1 MNSHQQYIH
10 LFNEART
17 LIEAGSAEPMNGCR
31 EAAFEALSALGL
43 PSARAER
50 YRYFDVQTAFKPDLG
65 YNARRLMPAADPYKT
80 YRCGVPNMATHL
92 FFVVGDVVMPAS
104 TTPLPEGVKVMSLVE
119 AANECPEFLHNY
131 YNKTAPSTTDGIV
144 ALNTMLA
151 QDGLLVY
158 VPDGVKLEQPIQVVF
173 VSTATMPTLHVRRL
187 LVVMGQDAEAT
198 LLRCEHTSGH
208 TADLATLVSEVFL
221 EKQSRLE
228 VYAIEETAAEHTGFV
243 HVTAQ
248 LQDEAHLHHTTI
260 SLAAGQMRT
269 TIDVDLKGR
278 GASVVTDAAVVGS
291 EHQTTDHNVV
301 VNHIAPE
308 CRSDMLYKYVLDG
321 ASVGAFA
328 GKVFVGPEGMKTES
342 EQTNANLCCSPHA
355 RAYAQPML
363 EIYADDVKCSHGSST
378 GKLDD
383 TALFYM
389 RQRGIPEDEARLLLQ
404 HAFVGEVL
412 QRVTLDSLRE
422 RLSHLVEMRFRGA
435 MKKCNDCA
443 LCK

>member
-1 MNSHQQYIH
+1 MNSHQQYIR
-10 LFNEART
+10 LFADART
-17 LIEAGSAEPMNGCR
+17 LIDAGSAEPMNACR
-31 EAAFEALSALGL
+31 EAAFEAFATLGL
-43 PSARAER
+43 PSRRQER
-50 YRYFDVQTAFKPDLG
+50 YRYFDVQAAFAPDLG
-65 YNARRLMPAADPYKT
+65 FNARRLSPSLNPYKT
-80 YRCGVPNMATHL
+80 YRCGVSNMTTHL
-92 FFVVGDVVMPAS
+92 FFVVGDVVMPAE
-104 TTPLPEGVKVMSLVE
+104 TAALPDGVKVMSLGQ
-119 AANECPEFLHNY
+119 AAKECPELLHSY
-131 YNKTAPSTTDGIV
+131 YNKKAPSTTDGVV

-158 VPDGVKLEQPIQVVF
+158 VPDGVKVDHPIQVVF
-173 VSTATMPTLHVRRL
+173 VSVATVPTLHVRRL
-187 LVVMGQDAEAT
+187 LVVMGRGAEAT
-198 LLRCEHTSGH
+198 LLRCEHSSGQ
-208 TADLATLVSEVFL
+208 ADDLSTLVSEVFL
-221 EKQSRLE
+221 EEQSRLE
-228 VYAIEETAAEHTGFV
+228 VYAIEETAARHTGFA

-248 LQDEAHLHHTTI
+248 LQAEAHLHHTTI
-260 SLAAGQMRT
+260 SLAPGQMRT
-269 TIDVDLKGR
+269 TMDVDLQGR

-291 EHQTTDHNVV
+291 DHQTTDHNVV
-301 VNHIAPE
+301 VSHLAPE

-321 ASVGAFA
+321 ESIGAFA
-328 GKVFVGPEGMKTES
+328 GKVYVGPEGMKTES

-378 GKLDD
+378 GKLDE

-412 QRVTLDSLRE
+412 QRVSLDHLRE